1 MGSGRGSNVCCR
13 GSIRAPSA
21 SAGSVG
27 SRAAGANRFRRVRFS
42 RPLCMCCAPAANG
55 RLCPR
60 VLAAPAPFITTS
72 KSGGSKAFSCACGAR
87 GWPNTTNW
95 KASLGNG
102 KAWTGRK
109 AKLLWRKRRWGT
121 TRLIGGKKGTKRSLL
136 VDGRG
141 APLSLIVAGANRHDV
156 KLLAQTLDA
165 IVIQRP
171 KPTKKRPQN
180 LCVDKGYRGKVADQ
194 QMRARGYIPH
204 IPTPAETGGQLRNGQ
219 LVGRS
224 MAKESVS
231 MAGAVTRQSWEPGT
245 GRWPWR
251 ARCARPPRWSRRAAL
266 RRARDVDQRH
276 GVGRR
281 LDAGDVQLVELLDV
295 AEDVGKLGAEFFLSA
310 GVKAMRARW
319 ATY

>member
-1 MGSGRGSNVCCR
+1 MPTVQSWEVSDGPV
-13 GSIRAPSA
+13 A
-21 SAGSVG
+21 
-27 SRAAGANRFRRVRFS
+27 RAARSARRAQAPVSPGGGRNRFS
-42 RPLCMCCAPAANG
+42 RPLCMCAQMEG
-55 RLCPR
+55 CPR
-60 VLAAPAPFITTS
+60 VLAGQRHSSHTS

-87 GWPNTTNW
+87 GWPNT
-95 KASLGNG
+95 ARQLGNG

-204 IPTPAETGGQLRNGQ
+204 IPTKTPPRGGHKTKG
-219 LVGRS
+219 
-224 MAKESVS
+224 
-231 MAGAVTRQSWEPGT
+231 
-245 GRWPWR
+245 R
-251 ARCARPPRWSRRAAL
+251 ARRWVVERTHSWMNNYRKLRVRYEKKVANFEAL
-266 RRARDVDQRH
+266 LHLAT
-276 GVGRR
+276 
-281 LDAGDVQLVELLDV
+281 
-295 AEDVGKLGAEFFLSA
+295 
-310 GVKAMRARW
+310 AMICWRM
-319 ATY
+319 